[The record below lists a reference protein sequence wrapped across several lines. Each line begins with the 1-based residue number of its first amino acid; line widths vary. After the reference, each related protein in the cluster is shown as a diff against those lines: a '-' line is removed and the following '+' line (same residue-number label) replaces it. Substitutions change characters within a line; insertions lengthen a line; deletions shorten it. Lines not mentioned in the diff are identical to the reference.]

1 MKLTQE
7 KLSKTIAF
15 ALRHDPSA
23 FELTMSTSGW
33 VSIQELA
40 KAFSG
45 HFQEKVTV
53 EQILEIVAL
62 DAKKRYAVSGNKI
75 RASQGHSFPVDLGI
89 AAQTPPAVL
98 YHGTVQIALDSIFE
112 LGLIPRSRE
121 FVHLSA
127 MVDTATQVGA
137 RRGSP
142 IILEIAALEA
152 SQAGVEFFL
161 SDNNVWLARA
171 VPAKFIKANFAI

>member
-1 MKLTQE
+1 MKLTRE
-7 KLSKTIAF
+7 KLSKTMAF

-33 VSIQELA
+33 VSITELA

-53 EQILEIVAL
+53 EQILEVVEL
-62 DAKKRYAVSGNKI
+62 DSKSRYAVAKGKI
-75 RASQGHSFPVDLGI
+75 RASQGHSFPVDLGLLP
-89 AAQTPPAVL
+89 QVPPASL
-98 YHGTVQIALDSIFE
+98 YHGTVQVAVDSIFQQ
-112 LGLIPRSRE
+112 GLIPRERE

-127 MVDTATQVGA
+127 STETATQVGS
-137 RRGSP
+137 RRGAP
-142 IILEIAALEA
+142 VILEIAAAKAAEA
-152 SQAGVEFFL
+152 GIEFFL

-171 VPAKFIKANFAI
+171 VPAKFISLHYSA